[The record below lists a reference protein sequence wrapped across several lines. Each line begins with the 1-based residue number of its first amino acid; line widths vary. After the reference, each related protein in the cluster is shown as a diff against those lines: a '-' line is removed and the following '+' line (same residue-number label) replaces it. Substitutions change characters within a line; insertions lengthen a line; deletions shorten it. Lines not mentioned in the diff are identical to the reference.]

1 MLIPKRDET
10 SYLRARSAPSL
21 CREEASMLRFGL
33 IFALAAAV
41 WLPAVPASAQAACT
55 FRGGFAQLQSQIP
68 DRVGTCL
75 ADEKYR
81 PEIGESFQPTSN
93 GALVWHGVDGATS
106 FSDGAHAWVVDPDG
120 QVQVRNVNERF
131 PFEFNGD
138 GYPLVG
144 QSASTA
150 DGPCPITP
158 AAVLAVENV
167 YASILR
173 QPGGQ
178 WRT

>member
-21 CREEASMLRFGL
+21 CKEEASMFRLGL
-33 IFALAAAV
+33 IFALAAAA

-93 GALVWHGVDGATS
+93 GALVWHSVDGATS
-106 FSDGAHAWVVDPDG
+106 FSDGAHACGVDPDG
-120 QVQVRNVNERF
+120 QVQVSNNNERF
-131 PFEFNGD
+131 PIELHGAGD
-138 GYPLVG
+138 
-144 QSASTA
+144 Q
-150 DGPCPITP
+150 
-158 AAVLAVENV
+158 LA
-167 YASILR
+167 
-173 QPGGQ
+173 G
-178 WRT
+178 